1 MTYKNEDSELIWEH
15 YKSMNPIEEQVPVAA
30 PGAPA
35 APLAPAAPTEE
46 APPNLDYIMRAVEQ
60 LFEPG
65 IGQDKPTIER
75 QVEALNTASSIITKL
90 YNTAQQKSGSEMASA
105 AQYGTGRYR
114 ATEEID
120 KLKQAYQRVQDLTDS
135 IEPAA
140 QQVGVRMES
149 LKESLQS
156 LGELINE

>member
-46 APPNLDYIMRAVEQ
+46 APPNLDYIMHAVEQ

-75 QVEALNTASSIITKL
+75 QVEALKQGQTNGEFAWAHCFRNRAEI
-90 YNTAQQKSGSEMASA
+90 SG
-105 AQYGTGRYR
+105 
-114 ATEEID
+114 
-120 KLKQAYQRVQDLTDS
+120 
-135 IEPAA
+135 
-140 QQVGVRMES
+140 
-149 LKESLQS
+149 
-156 LGELINE
+156 